1 MNWKDQ
7 AIKYA
12 KEIAPD
18 ESCGLVAIIKGKE
31 TFWPCK
37 NLAESKFEYFIINP
51 DDWAECEDTGEIIG
65 IFHSHPKGPSTPSE
79 NDKASCE
86 FLNVPYYI
94 YSHML
99 SPAVISHPL

>member
-31 TFWPCK
+31 TTIAQEFPNRVAAVYK
-37 NLAESKFEYFIINP
+37 KANERYQEAEKQHENYLNQNIDQALTVIQNT
-51 DDWAECEDTGEIIG
+51 EEKQGYG
-65 IFHSHPKGPSTPSE
+65 QHPSVYKKVVE
-79 NDKASCE
+79 K
-86 FLNVPYYI
+86 I
-94 YSHML
+94 
-99 SPAVISHPL
+99 